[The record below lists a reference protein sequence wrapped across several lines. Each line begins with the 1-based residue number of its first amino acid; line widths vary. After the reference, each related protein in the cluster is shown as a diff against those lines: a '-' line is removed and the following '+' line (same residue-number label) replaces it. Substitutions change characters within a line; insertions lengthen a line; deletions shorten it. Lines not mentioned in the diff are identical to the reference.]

1 MKVFKFGGA
10 SINSIERIQNVAK
23 IISSFDEPLIIVVS
37 ALGKNTN
44 ALEEAIGLVSSNK
57 PKAIELLAQIRD
69 NHLQMAES
77 LNNGMASSFQD
88 KINDFYTQTVDFIE
102 NVKPGTEEDF
112 IYDQIICLGELMS
125 TKLLSQYLFSLDMDN
140 KWVDV
145 RNWIV
150 TDNTYRDAKVCWDE
164 TAENINREVVPDK
177 KGLRIITQ
185 GFIGRDKE
193 GYTTSLG
200 REGSDFTASII
211 AYCLN
216 AEAVYIWKD
225 VSGVLNADP
234 RYFDEVT
241 RIGHLSYRD
250 AIEMTYYGAKVIHPK
265 TIKPLQNKKIPL
277 FVKSFLEP
285 DAEGTI
291 IKENLQY
298 AFLPP
303 VIVVKTKQVLMQIFS
318 RDFSFITEN
327 NLSFIYDR
335 FAKLKIKM
343 NMIQN
348 TAISF
353 NVCFDYDEKKLQK
366 LTKSLTGQ
374 FDIKSEMSLKLLTLR
389 YYNDNIIQEMTV
401 GKTILLE
408 ERIRNTAQF
417 LMKD

>member
-1 MKVFKFGGA
+1 
-10 SINSIERIQNVAK
+10 
-23 IISSFDEPLIIVVS
+23 
-37 ALGKNTN
+37 
-44 ALEEAIGLVSSNK
+44 
-57 PKAIELLAQIRD
+57 
-69 NHLQMAES
+69 
-77 LNNGMASSFQD
+77 
-88 KINDFYTQTVDFIE
+88 
-102 NVKPGTEEDF
+102 
-112 IYDQIICLGELMS
+112 
-125 TKLLSQYLFSLDMDN
+125 LSQYLFSLDMDN

-150 TDNTYRDAKVCWDE
+150 TDNTFRDAKVCWDE

-177 KGLRIITQ
+177 KDLRIITQ